1 MIMKKNVRSYVKKA
15 LKNYCNTMYS
25 IYKPCYE
32 SGINPFI

>member
-1 MIMKKNVRSYVKKA
+1 MKKNVRSYVKKA
-15 LKNYCNTMYS
+15 FKNYCNTMYS